1 MDAYDVL
8 NDYSD
13 YLKVSN
19 MLTWAFRKIMWGVI
33 WLLSRLMDAVDY
45 LLDSIYSLAGFS
57 EDSAVS
63 SFVES
68 NRGAVFAI
76 GAVCLILFFLA
87 YMQNSRKHQLNNL
100 LNNLML
106 GIGVVLLSLT
116 LTTTLMSSSF
126 EIAKA
131 ITSDGGT
138 TAETIMK
145 NNIYDTIAFDANE
158 WSGAESAPSINN
170 RYSNEALKWL
180 DITEEVDPGK
190 YDFQSDVSTEVF
202 SKKVVNDSDGKP
214 QLVDLEAGWFKIDEH
229 YYRYAWHPFVI
240 ITQLVASIVV
250 VLATSYKYLRSL
262 FNGVFNGI
270 VAPAFAFTDLAEG
283 AKVRKIMTASI
294 NIAINIVMFAVSVK
308 MYRMFSTYVSK
319 QDLNSFAAVV
329 IQIMMALIVLEGPYI
344 IQELTGQEAGVGS
357 ALKGVM
363 ATAGVMY
370 AGAKLPGLAKSGAG
384 KVADMA
390 KKPVGAMRS
399 GLAVAGGAASGAS
412 EVALDTLSKEMKE
425 AKRGEETGLK
435 PKPVSNQEMEDFKS
449 QVKEDLKDS
458 KDGQATRVPGSEDGK
473 DQLQGDQALSKAE
486 KAGIEKANGP
496 VSASGKA
503 ASSELAA
510 EQAEADQA
518 LSEGKSET
526 EKLPGTLRAGQAPLE
541 GNKDLTENTK
551 PSLHSGTAPLSTMA
565 SSTTRDALGSL
576 RSPQGNSSGQEPAT
590 LASEG
595 LRAVPGTLV
604 AAGNVASLASQQALR
619 GSTIGLQTAEAIAPI
634 AATAALSASGAPAVQ
649 QMVTQ
654 SGGVMASVLARP
666 SVQSTAYQNTPSS
679 SQELAPTAVAQAVT
693 SPQYSSVPQPGYVSL
708 PHIANLPGVQ
718 QFQSDLYAPTTPTE
732 TVGEV
737 LANKYADRQIAKA
750 EKNVKYQELHQIGK
764 NTGAKAANKVLNR
777 KKKGRDKT

>member
-19 MLTWAFRKIMWGVI
+19 MLVWAFRKIMWGVI

-63 SFVES
+63 AFVET

-145 NNIYDTIAFDANE
+145 NNIYDTVAFDANG
-158 WSGAESAPSINN
+158 WSGSDSAPSINN

-190 YDFQSDVSTEVF
+190 YDFQSEVSTEVF
-202 SKKVVNDSDGKP
+202 SKKVVNDIDGVP

-229 YYRYAWHPFVI
+229 YYRYSWHPFVI
-240 ITQLVASIVV
+240 VAQLIASIVV

-319 QDLNSFAAVV
+319 QDINAFASVV

-357 ALKGVM
+357 SLKGVM

-390 KKPVGAMRS
+390 KKPMGAMRS
-399 GLAVAGGAASGAS
+399 GLAVAGGVTSGAADS
-412 EVALDTLSKEMKE
+412 ALDSLSKEMKE
-425 AKRGEETGLK
+425 AKQGEATGLK
-435 PKPVSNQEMEDFKS
+435 PKPMSSEEMADFKS
-449 QVKEDLKDS
+449 KVKEDLQAPADEKNPQANDGENQLEKAVS
-458 KDGQATRVPGSEDGK
+458 DQELAKADKPNIGQAQDH
-473 DQLQGDQALSKAE
+473 GDEGTKQAD
-486 KAGIEKANGP
+486 P
-496 VSASGKA
+496 
-503 ASSELAA
+503 ELAA
-510 EQAEADQA
+510 EQTKADQV
-518 LSEGKSET
+518 LSDGKSET
-526 EKLPGTLRAGQAPLE
+526 TKVPETVIENQQPLDENRDLAENAKPGL
-541 GNKDLTENTK
+541 N
-551 PSLHSGTAPLSTMA
+551 SVTAPLAKMTNSISGEALVPHGNTGQVL
-565 SSTTRDALGSL
+565 TTR
-576 RSPQGNSSGQEPAT
+576 
-590 LASEG
+590 ASEG
-595 LRAVPGTLV
+595 LQAVPGTLA
-604 AAGNVASLASQQALR
+604 AAGTAASMASQQALR
-619 GSTIGLQTAEAIAPI
+619 GTAIGLQPAETM
-634 AATAALSASGAPAVQ
+634 AAMATLQSTGAPAVQ

-654 SGGVMASVLARP
+654 SGAVMAGVLANA
-666 SVQSTAYQNTPSS
+666 SVQSATYQNTAMSP
-679 SQELAPTAVAQAVT
+679 QELAPTAVAQAA
-693 SPQYSSVPQPGYVSL
+693 SIPQYSSIPQPGYVSL
-708 PHIANLPGVQ
+708 PQVANLPGVQ
-718 QFQSDLYAPTTPTE
+718 QFQSDLQAPVLRAE

-764 NTGAKAANKVLNR
+764 NTGAKAANKILNR
-777 KKKGRDKT
+777 KKKGRENG